1 MAILPEFR
9 KQRQGSFEF
18 EVSLGYAATSRL
30 AVTTVNKLVSNKQ
43 DAHQSSY
50 AAPCRMPEQC
60 AEVPRFNARCQRVEG
75 EKGKEQNA
83 TSTVE

>member
-30 AVTTVNKLVSNKQ
+30 AVTTVNKPVSNKQ